1 MIPLREIVDRASHS
15 PSFEGI
21 LSALRSGKRRLS
33 VSGLTGSAKPLLAA
47 LIWETIGNPVLLTVA
62 EEDEAFTFYH
72 DLLSLTAAAFS
83 LPSRPEDVEPSLE
96 TAEQRICALHGAL
109 EPGTAA
115 IVATPRAI
123 LQPVISPDL
132 FRGLIQSISKGD
144 QIDRDK
150 LIEALS
156 DSGFERMSAVENVG
170 EMAVRGGIIDV
181 YPFDTENPFRI
192 EFSADVIESIRE
204 FDPLTQRSISFLN
217 RIRVLPFREPLPQDD
232 SGKPFVGF
240 SEYINPR
247 WVILFDETWLLSAEV
262 EDSDSNDQ
270 AFDPSSLERLQSSHP
285 TIVLSARAELDV
297 PLKPQTH
304 YEKNL
309 QLLKEDLENL
319 RQEGYATFV
328 LSQSEGQKER
338 MTEVLSE
345 TEVAVV
351 VGILSSGFLL
361 QDAHLAVF
369 TEKDIFGREPRRRR
383 PKFKAGI
390 PIESLLTL
398 KPGDIVVHTDYG
410 IARFEGIERV
420 NVRGAESDCLFL
432 KYAGAD
438 KIFVPIENMHLVQ
451 RYVGSHERP
460 PALTKLGTK
469 SWEKTKNKARKAVL
483 DMTREL
489 LDIYAARAAMK
500 GMASPEDV
508 PWQAELEASFV
519 FDETE
524 DQLKTLAEIKKDM
537 ESERPMDR
545 LICGEV
551 GYGKTEV
558 ALRAAFK
565 AVMAEKQVALLAPTT
580 ILAQQHYNTFCERL
594 KRFPVRCEVIS
605 RFKTSAEQKR
615 LLRELSEE
623 KIEIII
629 GTHRLLS
636 DDVVFSD
643 LGLLIIDEEQRF
655 GVRHKEKIKK
665 LRKLVDV
672 LTMSATPIPRT
683 LYMSL
688 VGVRDMSTID
698 TAPKGRLSVHTEVS
712 PWDEELIVEYIL
724 REIDRG
730 GQVYFVH
737 NRVQTIDSMASFIHG
752 LLPQLK
758 IGVAHG
764 QMRERELESVIVDF
778 LDRCYDVLI
787 TSTIIESGMDIP
799 NVNTMIINRGDKFG
813 LAQLHQLRGRVGRSD
828 RRAYCLILIPKG
840 RRITREARE
849 RLSAILS
856 YRELGSGYKLALRDL
871 EIRGAGNLLGP
882 EQHGY
887 IHAVG
892 YDLYCQLLA
901 ETVSELKGELPERKV
916 ITSISLD
923 CDAYI
928 PNSYIPDAQHKIA
941 LYKRL
946 VAISSEQRLA
956 EIRDELVDRF
966 GPAPEV
972 CQNLLDGVE
981 VRILAS
987 KLGIRRVALSG
998 RWAELH
1004 FEKSFDPGS
1013 ETMGRV
1019 LKSWPAP
1026 IQFFTERGLMMR
1038 VALGDEGLKRFN
1050 IIKKLLHLL
1059 E

>member
-1 MIPLREIVDRASHS
+1 MTPLAEIVEKASHS
-15 PSFEGI
+15 PSLEAI

-47 LIWETIGNPVLLTVA
+47 LIWKTIGHPVLLVVA
-62 EEDEAFTFYH
+62 DEDEASAFH
-72 DLLSLTAAAFS
+72 NDLLSLTNGAFN
-83 LPSRPEDVEPSLE
+83 LPSRPEDVEPSPEL
-96 TAEQRICALHGAL
+96 AEQRICALHGGL
-109 EPGTAA
+109 EHGTAA
-115 IVATPRAI
+115 IVATPKAL
-123 LQPVISPDL
+123 LQPVISPEY
-132 FRGLIQSISKGD
+132 FRGLIRNISKGD
-144 QIDRDK
+144 QIDRDE

-156 DSGFERMSAVENVG
+156 DSGFERMSAVENAG
-170 EMAVRGGIIDV
+170 DMAVRGGIIDV
-181 YPFDTENPFRI
+181 YPFDTENPVRV
-192 EFSADVIESIRE
+192 EFSADMIESIRE

-217 RIRVLPFREPLPQDD
+217 RIRILPFREPLPLDKD
-232 SGKPFVGF
+232 GEPFVSF
-240 SEYINPR
+240 SEYLNPR
-247 WVILFDETWLLSAEV
+247 WVLLFDEMWLLYPEV
-262 EDSDSNDQ
+262 EGSVASEK
-270 AFDPSSLERLQSSHP
+270 AFDLSYLETLQNSHS
-285 TIVLSARAELDV
+285 TIILSARAELDV
-297 PLKPQTH
+297 PVKPQTR
-304 YEKNL
+304 YDRNL
-309 QLLKEDLENL
+309 KLLKEDLVSL
-319 RQEGYATFV
+319 REEGFATFV

-338 MTEVLSE
+338 MTEILAE
-345 TEVAVV
+345 TEAAII
-351 VGILSSGFLL
+351 VGTLSSGFLL
-361 QDAHLAVF
+361 PDAQLAVF
-369 TEKDIFGREPRRRR
+369 TEKDVFGREPRRRR

-398 KPGDIVVHTDYG
+398 RPGDIVVHTDYG
-410 IARFEGIERV
+410 IARFEGVERV
-420 NVRGAESDCLFL
+420 KVNGAESDCLFL

-451 RYVGSHERP
+451 RYVGSSDKP
-460 PALTKLGTK
+460 PALTRLGTK
-469 SWEKTKNKARKAVL
+469 SWEKAKSRARKAVL

-489 LDIYAARAAMK
+489 LDVYAARAAMK
-500 GMASPEDV
+500 GVPFPKDV
-508 PWQAELEASFV
+508 PWQAELEASFI

-524 DQLKTLAEIKKDM
+524 DQLRTLADIKRDM
-537 ESERPMDR
+537 ESDRPMDR

-594 KRFPVRCEVIS
+594 KPFPIRCEVIS

-615 LLRELSEE
+615 LLRDLSEGR
-623 KIEIII
+623 IEIVI

-636 DDVVFSD
+636 DDVAFND
-643 LGLLIIDEEQRF
+643 LGLLVIDEEQRF

-712 PWDEELIVEYIL
+712 TWDEQLIVDYIL
-724 REIDRG
+724 REVDRG

-737 NRVQTIDSMASFIHG
+737 NRVQTIDSMASFIHE

-758 IGVAHG
+758 IEIAHG
-764 QMRERELESVIVDF
+764 QMPERKLESVMVDF
-778 LDRCYDVLI
+778 LDRCYDVLV

-828 RRAYCLILIPKG
+828 RRAYCLILVPKG
-840 RRITREARE
+840 RRMTREARQ

-882 EQHGY
+882 EQHGH

-901 ETVSELKGELPERKV
+901 EAVLELKGELPEKKV

-928 PNSYIPDAQHKIA
+928 PNTYIPDAQHKIA

-946 VAISSEQRLA
+946 VTISDVQRLS
-956 EIRDELVDRF
+956 EIREELVDRF
-966 GPAPEV
+966 GPVPEV
-972 CQNLLDGVE
+972 CQTLLDTVE

-987 KLGIRRVALSG
+987 TLGVKRVGLSG

-1004 FEKSFDPGS
+1004 FEKSFEPGS
-1013 ETMGRV
+1013 ERIGRV
-1019 LKSWPAP
+1019 VKAWPAP
-1026 IQFFTERGLMMR
+1026 VEFITERGLKMR
-1038 VALGDEGLKRFN
+1038 VALGDEGLERFN
-1050 IIKKLLHLL
+1050 TIKKLLHLL